1 MFTASQKST
10 EMAFYEAIRQNA
22 VERIAQ
28 IKTEGQPTQ
37 QLQILTE
44 IMNLRQAACNVQL
57 VNKNLHIPSSKLQLF
72 AETVQELLDNRHKAL
87 VFSQFVGH
95 LRLIEQQVIKMG
107 ISYQYLDGQTPVHT
121 SQTLVDE
128 SQKGDGERIKTPTSY
143 LHPKK
148 NTPYKKSV
156 FFFVNKLLIPY
167 HHFSEK
173 LKKCSTKNSYL
184 KGAFVLHKDLIIYT
198 ISMVQNKNCLL

>member
-28 IKTEGQPTQ
+28 IKADGQPTQ

-72 AETVQELLDNRHKAL
+72 AETVQELLDNGHKAL

-107 ISYQYLDGQTPVHT
+107 ISLD
-121 SQTLVDE
+121 
-128 SQKGDGERIKTPTSY
+128 
-143 LHPKK
+143 
-148 NTPYKKSV
+148 
-156 FFFVNKLLIPY
+156 
-167 HHFSEK
+167 
-173 LKKCSTKNSYL
+173 
-184 KGAFVLHKDLIIYT
+184 
-198 ISMVQNKNCLL
+198 